1 MVDGNFVDH
10 SIGWVYAKI
19 KYERGDHEENPY
31 KIRPQSWHLYAYSAL
46 PLKTISRL
54 WGQVNSINLPV
65 WIRSPSYRVY
75 SAIFGVN
82 LDEME
87 NPDLSSYKTYQ
98 NFSIEILNQMQD
110 QLLMAI

>member
-1 MVDGNFVDH
+1 MGKERRRFIRWWTVTSLTIVLG
-10 SIGWVYAKI
+10 GVYAKI

-75 SAIFGVN
+75 SAILV
-82 LDEME
+82 LTWM
-87 NPDLSSYKTYQ
+87 KWRT
-98 NFSIEILNQMQD
+98 
-110 QLLMAI
+110 